1 MTYHEYNGGLHLQN
15 GSSGS
20 TQMATGSMGECERE
34 REREKENKVRMRKK
48 KEVSRVLTFYFNI
61 IDGKFVDND
70 LMK

>member
-1 MTYHEYNGGLHLQN
+1 MEALVALKWPLAVW
-15 GSSGS
+15 GS
-20 TQMATGSMGECERE
+20 ARE

-48 KEVSRVLTFYFNI
+48 KEVSCVLTFYFNI